1 MGFLKNLII
10 WYTNNPDKLSAEQKQ
25 KIFKGCCKALKNNKL
40 NLELWELLETC
51 KTVLSKHQIKEINK
65 LVGPINNSRFTLLQ
79 SNQLEITAA
88 EMQLPKYK
96 W

>member
-25 KIFKGCCKALKNNKL
+25 TIFKGCCKALKNNKL
-40 NLELWELLETC
+40 NLELWDLLEQC
-51 KTVLSKHQIKEINK
+51 KNVLSKHQIKEIEK
-65 LVGPINNSRFTLLQ
+65 PITQYTRFTLV
-79 SNQLEITAA
+79 SSGKLEITAA